1 LLPRHLR
8 LRHPNDF
15 QAVRQHGQTWQSGQL
30 VLSRLPNQLGHN
42 RYGFIVSKRVG
53 NAVIRNRV
61 KRRLR
66 ALVHS
71 RIDKHR
77 PGHDIVI
84 IARPSA
90 ARASTQTMGQTLAQ
104 LEKRAGLVVIDS

>member
-1 LLPRHLR
+1 M
-8 LRHPNDF
+8 
-15 QAVRQHGQTWQSGQL
+15 RQHGQTWRSGQL
-30 VLSRLPNQLGHN
+30 SLNRLPNHLGHN

-53 NAVIRNRV
+53 KAVVRNRV

-77 PGHDIVI
+77 PGYDIVI
-84 IARPSA
+84 IARTAA
-90 ARASTQTMGQTLAQ
+90 ARASYQTLGQALAQ
-104 LEKRAGLVVIDS
+104 LEKRAGLVVIDNE